1 MCLRGLKVYA
11 RTPIAGRM
19 AQAPSSPGPRL
30 NVSRQSAWLRV
41 SMLVALLA
49 GPSTA
54 STDQARTTLG
64 VSANVVAIARLA
76 LVSGEPELL
85 VTAEDLNR
93 GYIDFPTP
101 LQLTVYSNSRSGY
114 VLDVLPASAVF
125 SSVSVQ
131 GLGADVVLPA
141 DGGTVTHR
149 WGHPQE
155 IALSLKF
162 SFMLA
167 SGVRPGRYPW
177 PVRLAARPLAQ

>member
-1 MCLRGLKVYA
+1 MRW
-11 RTPIAGRM
+11 PMAGRM
-19 AQAPSSPGPRL
+19 AHAPSTPG
-30 NVSRQSAWLRV
+30 SRHEGSSQSAWLRI
-41 SMLVALLA
+41 SMLVALLC

-85 VTAEDLNR
+85 VTTEDLNR
-93 GYIDFPTP
+93 GYIDVPMP
-101 LQLTVYSNSRSGY
+101 LHLSVYSNSRSGY
-114 VLDVLPASAVF
+114 ALEVLPVSPLF

-131 GLGADVVLPA
+131 GLGADVLLPA

-149 WGHPQE
+149 WEHPQE

-162 SFMLA
+162 SFALA
-167 SGVRPGRYPW
+167 AGVQPGRYPW
-177 PVRLAARPLAQ
+177 PLRLAARPLAQ